1 MFNRECPAFGNTL
14 LGAVLLTNTN
24 KMEEVKLSNG
34 MMVLKSN
41 YIKLKTKALKEFGY
55 TNLTENEVAEQVEK
69 ILKKEDDLS
78 VIGMFCKDDFDVE

>member
-41 YIKLKTKALKEFGY
+41 YIKLKTKDLKEFGY